1 MALVTKY
8 WNDPDGLTRI
18 YGADKAIPT
27 TTGGFDG
34 MAGPQKVVEINF
46 DYTNLPAVAFNSVL
60 VDTGQR
66 FSLPIGAKVE
76 KVEIRSSVDFDSTS
90 DDMTLNVGTIDLDNS
105 SNGVVDS
112 LVVAATQ
119 TELNAG
125 GENVAGW
132 VGALVGG
139 AALTTAKLLTWEVD
153 AHAASAGQG
162 VIRIY
167 YSMVG

>member
-27 TTGGFDG
+27 TTGEFDTC
-34 MAGPQKVVEINF
+34 GPVKVIEINF
-46 DYTNLPAVAFNSVL
+46 DYTNLPAVGSNSVL

-66 FSLPIGAKVE
+66 FRLPSGARVE
-76 KVEIRSSVDFDSTS
+76 KVEIRSSSDFDSTS
-90 DDMTLNVGTIDLDNS
+90 DDMTLNVGTIDLDGS
-105 SNGVVDS
+105 SNAVVDS

-132 VGALVGG
+132 VGAAVGG
-139 AALTTAKLLTWEVD
+139 AALTSSKLLTWEVD
-153 AHAASAGQG
+153 AHAASAGTG